1 MTSAPKFVRVGSVQ
15 LGHPIL
21 TASGTAGHG
30 AELNEYMPL
39 RDLGGVVV
47 KSLAAFEWP
56 GNAAPRLHPTPLG
69 MLNSVGLQGQGVAHW
84 IEHDLGQLVAVNAT
98 IVASIWGRSV
108 EDYADAARLLAPVAT
123 KLRAVEVNLSCP
135 NISAGASAHKMF
147 AHDAQLTAD
156 VIHASA
162 VCGVPMWAKLS
173 ANTDRLVE
181 IAASAQQAGADAVT
195 LVNTML
201 GMVLDVDTG
210 LSVLGSG
217 GGGGL
222 SGRGIHPI
230 AVRAVFEVAA
240 ALPQLAIVGV
250 GGVTSGHEAAEL
262 ILAGASAVQ
271 VGTATFAEPR
281 AALRI
286 QNELEA
292 WAIRHG
298 IADWSQAIGA
308 AHRGGLNYKSRR

>member
-1 MTSAPKFVRVGSVQ
+1 MNSAPRFVQVGSVQ
-15 LGHPIL
+15 LEHPIL

-56 GNAAPRLHPTPLG
+56 GNLAPRLHPTPLG
-69 MLNSVGLQGQGVAHW
+69 MLNSVGLQGRGVAHW
-84 IEHDLGQLVAVNAT
+84 IEHDLPQLVAVGAT
-98 IVASIWGRSV
+98 VVASIWGRSV
-108 EDYADAARLLAPVAT
+108 EDYADAARMLAPVA
-123 KLRAVEVNLSCP
+123 KELLAVEINLSCP
-135 NISAGASAHKMF
+135 NVSAGAATHKMF
-147 AHDAQLTAD
+147 AHDAQLTAE

-162 VCGVPMWAKLS
+162 VCGAPMWAKLS

-181 IAASAQQAGADAVT
+181 VASSAQQAGADAVT

-201 GMVLDVDTG
+201 GMVLDVETG

-217 GGGGL
+217 AGGGL
-222 SGRGIHPI
+222 SGRGIHPL

-250 GGVTSGHEAAEL
+250 GGVASGHEAAEM

-286 QNELEA
+286 QNELEG
-292 WAIRHG
+292 WAMRRG
-298 IADWSQAIGA
+298 ISDWSQARGA
-308 AHRGGLNYKSRR
+308 AHRGGLK

>member
-1 MTSAPKFVRVGSVQ
+1 MTSAPKFVQVGSVQ

-56 GNAAPRLHPTPLG
+56 GNSAPRLHPTPLG
-69 MLNSVGLQGQGVAHW
+69 MLNSVGLQGRGVAHW
-84 IEHDLGQLVAVNAT
+84 IEHDLPQLVAVGAT
-98 IVASIWGRSV
+98 VVASIWGRSV
-108 EDYADAARLLAPVAT
+108 EDYANAARLLAPVAT
-123 KLRAVEVNLSCP
+123 ELRAVEINLSCP
-135 NISAGASAHKMF
+135 NISAGAAAHKMF
-147 AHDAQLTAD
+147 AHDVQLTAD
-156 VIHASA
+156 VIRASA
-162 VCGVPMWAKLS
+162 VCGAPMWAKLS

-181 IAASAQQAGADAVT
+181 VAASAQQAGADAVT

-201 GMVLDVDTG
+201 GMVLDVETG

-217 GGGGL
+217 SGGGL

-230 AVRAVFEVAA
+230 AVRSVFEVAA

-250 GGVTSGHEAAEL
+250 GGVASGHEAAEL

-286 QNELEA
+286 QNELEG
-292 WAIRHG
+292 WAMRRG
-298 IADWSQAIGA
+298 ISDWSQARGA
-308 AHRGGLNYKSRR
+308 AHRGGLK

>member
-1 MTSAPKFVRVGSVQ
+1 MKTAPGFVSVGSVQ
-15 LGHPIL
+15 LEHPIL

-30 AELNEYMPL
+30 SELNEYMPL
-39 RDLGGVVV
+39 QNLGGVVV

-69 MLNSVGLQGQGVAHW
+69 MLNSVGLQGHGVAHW
-84 IEHDLGQLVAVNAT
+84 IVNDLPQLIAVNAN
-98 IVASIWGRSV
+98 VVVSIWGRSV
-108 EDYADAARLLAPVAT
+108 DEFGEAAQMLSEVAD
-123 KLRAVEVNLSCP
+123 KICAVEINLSCP
-135 NISAGASAHKMF
+135 NISAGKDSHKMF
-147 AHDAQLTAD
+147 AHDAELTAE
-156 VIHASA
+156 VIRASA
-162 VCGVPMWAKLS
+162 CCGAPMWAKLS

-181 IAASAQQAGADAVT
+181 IASSAQSAGADAVT
-195 LVNTML
+195 LANTML
-201 GMVLDVDTG
+201 GMVLDVETG

-222 SGRGIHPI
+222 SGRAIHPI

-250 GGVTSGHEAAEL
+250 GGVTNGLEAAEF

-271 VGTATFAEPR
+271 VGTTTFAEPR

-298 IADWSQAIGA
+298 ISDWSQARGA
-308 AHRGGLNYKSRR
+308 AHRGGLNQF

>member
-1 MTSAPKFVRVGSVQ
+1 MKSAPKFVRVGSVQ
-15 LGHPIL
+15 LNHPIL
-21 TASGTAGHG
+21 TASGTAGRG

-39 RDLGGVVV
+39 QDLGGVVV

-69 MLNSVGLQGQGVAHW
+69 MLNSVGLQGHGVAHW
-84 IEHDLGQLVAVNAT
+84 IDKDLPQLLAANAT

-108 EDYADAARLLAPVAT
+108 GDYVDAARLLAPVAN
-123 KLRAVEVNLSCP
+123 KLCAVEINLSCP
-135 NISAGASAHKMF
+135 NISGGATAHEMF
-147 AHDAQLTAD
+147 AHDARLTAE
-156 VIHASA
+156 VIRASA
-162 VCGVPMWAKLS
+162 ICGAPMWAKLS

-181 IAASAQQAGADAVT
+181 IAASAQNAGADAVT

-201 GMVLDVDTG
+201 GMRLDVETG

-222 SGRGIHPI
+222 SGRAIHPI
-230 AVRAVFEVAA
+230 AVRSVFEVFA

-250 GGVTSGHEAAEL
+250 GGVTSGHEAAEM
-262 ILAGASAVQ
+262 ILAGARAVQ

-298 IADWSQAIGA
+298 ISDWSQARGV
-308 AHRGGLNYKSRR
+308 AHRGGLN